1 MAHTLRIALGVAITA
16 IGSTSANEPP
26 AAEIPSDALVDALLE
41 FVEQGDAGAQL
52 LLGSWYDTGE
62 HVAEDDAEAVRWYRL
77 AAEQGLAEAQVNLGV
92 MYDNGEGVPEDDAE
106 AARWYRLAAE
116 QGHPKAQL
124 NVALQYIQGEGV
136 PVDHVRAYAWLDL
149 GAARGDPDAGNV
161 RDSLAEAMTPEQIAE
176 AQALTHALA
185 DRIPQ
190 HQELA
195 P

>member
-1 MAHTLRIALGVAITA
+1 MANLFRIALALASTTL
-16 IGSTSANEPP
+16 GSAFATDPQQADVMPES
-26 AAEIPSDALVDALLE
+26 LVDAILQRAQ
-41 FVEQGDAGAQL
+41 QGDAGAQL
-52 LLGSWYDTGE
+52 LLGSLYDTGQG
-62 HVAEDDAEAVRWYRL
+62 VLEDDAEALRWYRL

-92 MYDNGEGVPEDDAE
+92 MYDNGEGVSEDDAE

-124 NVALQYIQGEGV
+124 NVALQYILGEGV

-161 RDSLAEAMTPEQIAE
+161 RDNLAAAMSTEQISQ
-176 AQALTHALA
+176 AQMLADELA

-190 HQELA
+190 R
-195 P
+195 